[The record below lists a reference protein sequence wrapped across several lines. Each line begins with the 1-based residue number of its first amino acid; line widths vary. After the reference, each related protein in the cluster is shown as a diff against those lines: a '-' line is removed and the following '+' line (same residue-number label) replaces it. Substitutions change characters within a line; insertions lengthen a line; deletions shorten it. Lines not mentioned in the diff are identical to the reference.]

1 MAMAALQEKTRQ
13 LELENTRITQENERL
28 KSQDQRR
35 LREME
40 KLRAELWE
48 RTDKSS
54 KETERLKA
62 ELLKAKDLI
71 ERVHLHQAK
80 LQRASKKEDTQ
91 LLSTHH
97 KHSHPTDPP
106 QSTQRNISTLS
117 SSQHLVQQE
126 SIDSTNTPLN
136 NSTRRLEREIEDYRK
151 QYQALVQ
158 RTKEPGADL
167 LSLRVELNS
176 LAAAM
181 EAKNNHLASIRRQMS
196 RDLGVQL

>member
-71 ERVHLHQAK
+71 ERVHLHQVK
-80 LQRASKKEDTQ
+80 LQRANKKEETQ
-91 LLSTHH
+91 LLSSHH
-97 KHSHPTDPP
+97 KPP
-106 QSTQRNISTLS
+106 QSTQRNVSTLS
-117 SSQHLVQQE
+117 SSQPLVQQE